1 MTRLLR
7 FAQLNSEGGRRLNR
21 CDDDRLTRETV
32 QARGWSGSASGFNF
46 YIRSSAPSPP
56 SRGERDIVDF
66 EHTTL
71 GGKGFVPA
79 VAGESFHL
87 EAAETIRKIPIPRTE
102 TTVHRGC
109 ARMSSIAVV
118 CSLHDS
124 TLEAHGDDRA
134 KEPATFSMQRER

>member
-1 MTRLLR
+1 MTIVSPRDGASARLERQRLR
-7 FAQLNSEGGRRLNR
+7 LQFLHPQFG
-21 CDDDRLTRETV
+21 
-32 QARGWSGSASGFNF
+32 
-46 YIRSSAPSPP
+46 PSPP